1 LDKFS
6 LSGLTRKNQKRQF
19 VSPSRLVLFLGALLI
34 VGLWLYVNY
43 QIEHDYDRTI
53 VEASQETLNLTKAFE
68 EHVRRVLADADH
80 DLCTLKLI
88 YEWPQPSRSA
98 LAAYAMITPE
108 DPSRSTVAVY
118 NEQGVVVDS
127 FTPNALG
134 QNRSDRE
141 YFQVHREFTSQKL
154 FIGKP
159 IIDRIEGIAVI
170 PLTRRINK
178 LDGTFGGIVYVGL
191 RADYFLEFYKK
202 IDLGQNQL
210 ISLSGTDGFNRAR
223 RVGDNVATGQDNRGS
238 VFWEN
243 VQAGRPYASFVAT
256 NLLDGVSRITS
267 YRIMPDYPLI
277 VAVGKSTQVAL
288 THYEQRKQGYIGGAS
303 LVSVIILI
311 FGGLLVSTNGKN
323 KKLAMGAQQERD
335 RLSSLINSIS
345 DEVWFADIN
354 KKITLANPAAVQE
367 FLLEAET
374 PDIEALAMSLEVL
387 RPDGTSRP
395 IEESPPLRALQ
406 GEIVK
411 NQQEIVRTPANGAF
425 RHREVNAGP
434 VRDSE
439 GKIIGAVSVVRDITD
454 RKQAE
459 KELAELCE
467 KLAEASRA
475 KSRFLANMSHELRT
489 PLNAII
495 GFSEVLKDKLF
506 GPLNTRQDKYVENVL
521 VSAQYLL
528 SLVTDVLDMS
538 KAEAGKMELEK
549 SRIDINEICRD
560 SIAFF
565 RDKATKRR
573 VYLSFIPE
581 AAMDD
586 VTVFAD
592 GRRIK
597 QILYNLIDNG
607 IKYNKPNGSLSVT
620 VKKINGESQQPVL
633 QIVVEDT
640 GIGISNENLA
650 QLFKPFGQLFRTH
663 TELTEGTG
671 LGLALAKHL
680 VELHGGEIHVE
691 SEFGKGSRFI
701 VLIPMQGEQA

>member
-1 LDKFS
+1 LDEFS

-88 YEWPQPSRSA
+88 YEWQPPSRSA
-98 LAAYAMITPE
+98 LAAYSMITPE

-118 NEQGVVVDS
+118 NEQGIVVDS

-154 FIGKP
+154 YIGKP

-243 VQAGRPYASFVAT
+243 VQTGRPYASFVAT
-256 NLLDGVSRITS
+256 NVLDGVSRITS

-303 LVSVIILI
+303 LVSVIIFI
-311 FGGLLVSTNGKN
+311 FGGLLVSTNEKN
-323 KKLAMGAQQERD
+323 KKLAMGVQRERD

-354 KKITLANPAAVQE
+354 KKITLANPSAVQE
-367 FLLEAET
+367 FLLDADT
-374 PDIEALAMSLEVL
+374 TDIEELAKSLEVL

-434 VRDSE
+434 VRDGD
-439 GKIIGAVSVVRDITD
+439 GKIIGAVSVVRDITE

-459 KELAELCE
+459 KDLAELCE
-467 KLAEASRA
+467 KLEEASHA

-528 SLVTDVLDMS
+528 SLVNDVLDMS

-620 VKKINGESQQPVL
+620 VKKINGGSQQPVL

-640 GIGISNENLA
+640 GIGISNDNLA

-680 VELHGGEIHVE
+680 VELHNGEIHVE

-701 VLIPMQGEQA
+701 VLIPMQKEQA